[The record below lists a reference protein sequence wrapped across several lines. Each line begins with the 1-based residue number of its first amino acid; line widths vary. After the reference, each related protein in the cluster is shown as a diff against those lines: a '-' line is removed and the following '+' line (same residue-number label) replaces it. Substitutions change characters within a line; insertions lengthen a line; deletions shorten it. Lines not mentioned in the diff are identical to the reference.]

1 MLSFPGH
8 FRLMKSFRL
17 QMPPKLSRPN
27 CPDTSENAKTETK
40 RIANIQNFIVEL
52 SVTAKN
58 KNIMK
63 LKEVTACPISSKTF
77 QKTVETVFVID
88 SKYHCCY

>member
-1 MLSFPGH
+1 
-8 FRLMKSFRL
+8 
-17 QMPPKLSRPN
+17 MPPKLSRPN

-63 LKEVTACPISSKTF
+63 VKEVTACPIRRTF
-77 QKTVETVFVID
+77 QETVENVFVIE
-88 SKYHCCY
+88 SKNHC